1 MSSAPTK
8 SLQNGV
14 NDSKQRRSVPA
25 WKRSFFVL
33 LSLRRKEWNT
43 GDLAVIVAGKVA
55 VAAFDKVV
63 QGFAPAEKGKAH
75 FIVEG
80 QNGTAL
86 LVGMTD
92 ELIRFRV

>member
-1 MSSAPTK
+1 MIVNKEGAFPCGNAPF
-8 SLQNGV
+8 LFYYHY
-14 NDSKQRRSVPA
+14 A
-25 WKRSFFVL
+25 E
-33 LSLRRKEWNT
+33 KEWNE
-43 GDLAVIVAGKVA
+43 GDSAVIVAGKVA

>member
-14 NDSKQRRSVPA
+14 NDSKQRRSVSTRE
-25 WKRSFFVL
+25 RSFFVL
-33 LSLRRKEWNT
+33 LSLRRKEWNA
-43 GDLAVIVAGKVA
+43 GGSAVIVAGKVA

-80 QNGTAL
+80 QNGTTL

>member
-1 MSSAPTK
+1 MIVNKEGAFPCGNAP
-8 SLQNGV
+8 SLFYYHY
-14 NDSKQRRSVPA
+14 A
-25 WKRSFFVL
+25 E
-33 LSLRRKEWNT
+33 KEWNA
-43 GDLAVIVAGKVA
+43 GDSAVIGAGKVA
-55 VAAFDKVV
+55 VAALDKVV

-80 QNGTAL
+80 QNRTAL

>member
-1 MSSAPTK
+1 METLLLCFIIITQK
-8 SLQNGV
+8 RNGM
-14 NDSKQRRSVPA
+14 Q
-25 WKRSFFVL
+25 
-33 LSLRRKEWNT
+33 E
-43 GDLAVIVAGKVA
+43 

-80 QNGTAL
+80 QNRTAL
-86 LVGMTD
+86 LVCMTD